1 MRRGGLWLFVSACLL
16 TGAYFGASRLGLL
29 DRLQARFFPRKLK
42 LSSGDFPAGV
52 VAPIGG
58 AAIPLRPVRVGVEI
72 ASALSRLY
80 PSQYQLDAAG
90 RLFGSREALTRIRT
104 GDDPA
109 AIAASFGVAEARW
122 RLLRAKYLL
131 Y

>member
-58 AAIPLRPVRVGVEI
+58 AAIPLRPVRVGFVPRGV
-72 ASALSRLY
+72 ARVLDVGCGDGLFASRLKE
-80 PSQYQLDAAG
+80 
-90 RLFGSREALTRIRT
+90 REPGTEIV
-104 GDDPA
+104 GIDPLA
-109 AIAASFGVAEARW
+109 
-122 RLLRAKYLL
+122 
-131 Y
+131 